1 MCHQMTW
8 TFVLLS
14 EHGYADATPETS
26 VYLRLSIVLAVVAGT
41 AGTVLAVQAWR
52 RFRGAPF
59 GRALALLPP
68 FMVLFTL
75 FHAVLIVAPDA
86 PATVEVIESAAFVLL
101 VAFMVSMVRLHFRM
115 SRSPAGTGSPAGAE
129 SPIGTGSPAE
139 TGGSAEETTPT
150 ETGSPTEE
158 GP

>member
-1 MCHQMTW
+1 MTW

-59 GRALALLPP
+59 GRALALLSP

-115 SRSPAGTGSPAGAE
+115 SRSPAGAGSPT
-129 SPIGTGSPAE
+129 GTGSPAE
-139 TGGSAEETTPT
+139 PGGSAEETSPTETSSPT

>member
-1 MCHQMTW
+1 MTW
-8 TFVLLS
+8 TFVLLA
-14 EHGYADATPETS
+14 EYGYGDPAPEVS

-41 AGTVLAVQAWR
+41 VGSVLAVQAWR

-59 GRALALLPP
+59 GRALAVLPA

-86 PATVEVIESAAFVLL
+86 PGTVEAIESVAFVLL
-101 VAFMVSMVRLHFRM
+101 VVFMALMVRLHFRM
-115 SRSPAGTGSPAGAE
+115 SRRSTRADDLSEMDGSP
-129 SPIGTGSPAE
+129 
-139 TGGSAEETTPT
+139 
-150 ETGSPTEE
+150 EE